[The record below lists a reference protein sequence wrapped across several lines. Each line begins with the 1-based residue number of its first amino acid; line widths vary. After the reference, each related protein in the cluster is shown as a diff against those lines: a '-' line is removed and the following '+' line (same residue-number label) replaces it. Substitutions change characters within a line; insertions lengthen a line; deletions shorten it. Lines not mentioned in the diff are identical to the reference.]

1 MSSYGGYIPPPFPFP
16 EAWPT
21 LFQTQQ
27 TTWLTPTLALA
38 SSPVFPFDSTF
49 ASAREPAHESH
60 VDANHVVHPFVV
72 QEDKYG
78 SSSESGEEPKN
89 SDYSDDGDSSEG
101 EYVYGYVL
109 SDEWRN
115 RFHASVQARQRLQQ
129 QQRSQRQR
137 EQQQQ
142 QKQVGASTTSVKSKA
157 QSSNK
162 GKKRRQDLLSAARSA
177 IATGGRTVG
186 LQRALAAA
194 KQREATQRRPIA
206 PAATAAEK
214 NNAELRQLETQLNLR
229 FDEFCDAFRPVVWPH
244 DAVH

>member
-1 MSSYGGYIPPPFPFP
+1 
-16 EAWPT
+16 
-21 LFQTQQ
+21 
-27 TTWLTPTLALA
+27 
-38 SSPVFPFDSTF
+38 
-49 ASAREPAHESH
+49 
-60 VDANHVVHPFVV
+60 
-72 QEDKYG
+72 
-78 SSSESGEEPKN
+78 
-89 SDYSDDGDSSEG
+89 
-101 EYVYGYVL
+101 
-109 SDEWRN
+109 
-115 RFHASVQARQRLQQ
+115 VQARQRLQQ